1 MTGREEIEEIAKEVV
16 ARLGGA
22 VIPSVL
28 PAYVGEAVRA
38 AAPSQVHWMN
48 NIPLRGPLCISTYWV
63 LMPNG
68 ELHLELR
75 DWQGQTF
82 WRGTFVPEAAGG

>member
-1 MTGREEIEEIAKEVV
+1 MLGRDEIGEIAGEVV

-28 PAYVGEAVRA
+28 PAYIGEAVREA
-38 AAPSQVHWMN
+38 AGNGTRLWNSPVYLS
-48 NIPLRGPLCISTYWV
+48 GPCMISMMTT
-63 LMPNG
+63 LMPSG
-68 ELHLELR
+68 ELHLEMR

-82 WRGTFVPEAAGG
+82 WRGTFVPEAAA